1 MALHSGGSPSGHRR
15 DQEGIPVGDGAGA
28 MLHDWGVIAA
38 AFCYIGFLFA
48 VAYYGDRP
56 SRRRRRSGAGLIYPL
71 SLAIYCTSWTF
82 FGSVGF
88 ATRNSFDFLA
98 IYIGPI
104 ILIAFCTPLL
114 RRVIE
119 LAKSQNITSTADF
132 IAARYGKSQAVAAT
146 VAIIAIIGSVPYI
159 ALQLKAVGSSLE
171 TIMGEDHAIT
181 GVPIVGDIA
190 LIVTLAM
197 ATFAVLF
204 GTRQSDATEH
214 QPGLMLAVATE
225 SIVKLV
231 AFIAAGAF
239 VTFWM
244 FGPIE
249 LFERAMKMPEAVR
262 ALSYTPSAGNF
273 LTMVLLS
280 FFAIMF
286 LPRQFHV
293 SVVENSNP
301 EEVDRAR
308 WLFPLYLVA
317 INLFVIPIA
326 LAGLV
331 SFPFGLVDSDMFVL
345 ALPVEGKAPL
355 LAVIVF
361 IGGLSAATAM
371 VIVEC
376 VALAIMVSND
386 LLIPLILPRNPQIAN
401 KDFGRFVLKIRRVAI
416 FAIMIMAYLY
426 FRALGTAQ
434 LAAIGLL
441 SFAAIAQLAPSF
453 LGGLIWRRGTAR
465 GAMGGM
471 LVGFAM
477 WSYTLFLP
485 SFIDGGTVGTL
496 FVQHGP
502 FGIEAL
508 RPQALFGADL
518 PPLMHGVLWS
528 LSLNILA
535 YIAFSLMRQPS
546 SIERLQADLFVPNEL
561 APMAP
566 AFRRWRST
574 VTVQDIHGTV
584 AQYLGPERA
593 RQSFESFAAS
603 RRINLEPSAPAEF
616 ELLQH
621 AEHLIAS
628 SIGAASSRL
637 VLSLLLRKRT
647 LSAKA
652 ALKLLDDS
660 HAALHFNREIL
671 QTALN
676 HVRQGIAVFDP
687 DLQLICSN
695 HQFGEILGLPSRIV
709 QIGIPLREILDFLGT
724 STAASDRQ
732 AFTEVRLT
740 TWTKEGEPYLERLPK
755 RQIVIEVRANRMP
768 DGGLVITFSDVTPSF
783 EAAEALERANATLER
798 RVRMRTEELT
808 RLNSELAHAKGVA
821 EDANLSKTRFLAAAS
836 HDILQ
841 PLNAARLYVTSLVER
856 QSGGEDARLVEN
868 IDDSLEAIEEIL
880 GALLDI
886 SRLDAGAMTP
896 SIGSFQIGDLMRS
909 LEIEFTPIARAKGID
924 LTFVSCSLPV
934 ESDRLMLRRLLQN
947 LISNAIKYT
956 LHGRVL
962 VGCRRR
968 GQSLQI
974 MIYDTG
980 VGVPAVKRSEI
991 FKEFHR
997 LEQGARIARGLGLGL
1012 SIVERLARMLNHGIA
1027 LDANSAGGTV
1037 FSVTVPIAK
1046 AVTTHTPVVTSS
1058 TPVARSSMSGA
1069 LIVCIE
1075 NDLAILDGMKT
1086 LLTAWDADVLVAA
1099 DPETAID
1106 AIAARGDK
1114 VTGLLV
1120 DYHLDRGNGIAAIR
1134 EIRRRYSRNIP
1145 AILITAD
1152 RSPHVR
1158 AAASQEKIAVLNKP
1172 VKPASLRALLGQ
1184 WRTQQMAAAE

>member
-1 MALHSGGSPSGHRR
+1 
-15 DQEGIPVGDGAGA
+15 

-38 AFCYIGFLFA
+38 AFGYIGFLFL
-48 VAYYGDRP
+48 VASYGDRLSP
-56 SRRRRRSGAGLIYPL
+56 TQRGHASALIYPL

-88 ATRNSFDFLA
+88 ATRTSVDFLA

-104 ILIAFCTPLL
+104 LMIALCTPLL
-114 RRVIE
+114 RRVIQ
-119 LAKSQNITSTADF
+119 LAKSQNITSIADF

-146 VAIIAIIGSVPYI
+146 VALIAIIGSVPYI
-159 ALQLKAVGSSLE
+159 ALQLKAVASSLE
-171 TIMGEDHAIT
+171 TILSEDQAFSKI
-181 GVPIVGDIA
+181 PIIGDIA
-190 LIVTLAM
+190 LMVTLAM
-197 ATFAVLF
+197 AAFAVLF
-204 GTRQSDATEH
+204 GTRQADATEH
-214 QPGLMLAVATE
+214 QHGLMLAVATE

-244 FGPIE
+244 FTPVE
-249 LFERAMKMPEAVR
+249 LIERAMKTPEAVR
-262 ALSYTPSAGNF
+262 AINYMPSIGNF

-280 FFAIMF
+280 FCAIML

-293 SVVENSNP
+293 SVVESSSDA
-301 EEVDRAR
+301 EVGRAR

-331 SFPFGLVDSDMFVL
+331 TFPFGAVNSDMYVL
-345 ALPVEGKAPL
+345 ALPMEGNSEL
-355 LAVIVF
+355 LSVGVF
-361 IGGLSAATAM
+361 VGGLSAATAM

-376 VALAIMVSND
+376 VALSIMVSND
-386 LLIPLILPRNPQIAN
+386 IIMPLVLKRSPESRAGQ
-401 KDFGRFVLKIRRVAI
+401 KDFGDFLLRARRFAI
-416 FAIMIMAYLY
+416 FAIMVMAYFY
-426 FRALGTAQ
+426 YRALGNTQ

-441 SFAAIAQLAPSF
+441 SFAAIAQLAPAF
-453 LGGLIWRRGTAR
+453 FGGLFWRRATAR

-471 LVGFAM
+471 LVGIAV
-477 WSYTLFLP
+477 WIYTLFLP
-485 SFIDGGTVGTL
+485 SFLDGNTAGL
-496 FVQHGP
+496 LLLQHGP
-502 FGIEAL
+502 FGIESL

-518 PPLMHGVLWS
+518 SPLLHGVLWS
-528 LSLNILA
+528 LSLNLLTYVA
-535 YIAFSLMRQPS
+535 LSLVRQPS
-546 SIERLQADLFVPNEL
+546 SIERLQADLFVPNAL
-561 APMAP
+561 APIKP
-566 AFRRWRST
+566 TFRRWRST
-574 VTVQDIHGTV
+574 VTVQDIQSTV
-584 AQYLGPERA
+584 AQYLGPDRA
-593 RQSFESFAAS
+593 RHSFEAFAAA
-603 RRINLEPSAPAEF
+603 RNIALEPSAPADF

-637 VLSLLLRKRT
+637 VMSLLLRKRT
-647 LSAKA
+647 VSAKA

-676 HVRQGIAVFDP
+676 HVRQGIAVFDA

-695 HQFGEILGLPSRIV
+695 RQFVEILGLPPHLV
-709 QIGIPLREILDFLGT
+709 QIGIPLEEILEFMADIGPPGDSDALLQMRL
-724 STAASDRQ
+724 AAY
-732 AFTEVRLT
+732 T
-740 TWTKEGEPYLERLPK
+740 TEGEPYLERLPD
-755 RQIVIEVRANRMP
+755 RHMVIEVRTNRMP
-768 DGGLVITFSDVTPSF
+768 GGGLVITFSDVTPSF
-783 EAAEALERANATLER
+783 EAAEALERSNATLEK
-798 RVRMRTEELT
+798 RVRDRTEELT
-808 RLNSELAHAKGVA
+808 RLNSELALAKSTA
-821 EDANLSKTRFLAAAS
+821 EDANISKTRFLAAAS

-856 QSGGEDARLVEN
+856 QNGGEDSRLVEN

-886 SRLDAGAMTP
+886 SRLDAGAMTA
-896 SIGSFQIGDLMRS
+896 SITSFKVGDLMRS
-909 LEIEFTPIARAKGID
+909 LEIEFAPIARAKGLK
-924 LTFVSCSLPV
+924 LTFLPCALPV

-956 LHGRVL
+956 PRGRVL
-962 VGCRRR
+962 VGCRRH
-968 GQSLQI
+968 GQSLRI
-974 MIYDTG
+974 GVYDTG
-980 VGVPAVKRSEI
+980 VGVPVLKRGEI

-1012 SIVERLARMLNHGIA
+1012 SIVERLARVLNHGIA
-1027 LDANSAGGTV
+1027 LDSNVSGGSV
-1037 FSVTVPIAK
+1037 FSVMVPIAK
-1046 AVTTHTPVVTSS
+1046 AINHTAAVTSA
-1058 TPVARSSMSGA
+1058 TPLSKTPMSGS

-1075 NDLAILDGMKT
+1075 NDPAILDGMRT
-1086 LLTAWDADVLVAA
+1086 LLTAWDAEVIAVA
-1099 DPETAID
+1099 DPDAAIE
-1106 AIAARGDK
+1106 AIEAAGGR

-1120 DYHLDRGNGIAAIR
+1120 DYHLDRGNGVAAIR
-1134 EIRRRYSRNIP
+1134 DIRRRFGESIP

-1158 AAASQEKIAVLNKP
+1158 AAAREEKIAVLNKP

-1184 WRTQQMAAAE
+1184 WRTLQMVAAAE